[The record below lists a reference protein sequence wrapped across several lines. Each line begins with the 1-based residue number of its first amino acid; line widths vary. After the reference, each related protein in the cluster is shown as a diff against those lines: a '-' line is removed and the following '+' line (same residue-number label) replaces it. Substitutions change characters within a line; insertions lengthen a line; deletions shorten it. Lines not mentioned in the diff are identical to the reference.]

1 MFRLEKVFQNDDSG
15 FIYFASLIKTLF
27 LFILIYCSALLQNN
41 TVYDLFS
48 LEKFK
53 ATNFYTYSFI
63 ITFFYL
69 IFSLSIKNKRYFKKN
84 FISFL
89 KEDVLSLIISIL

>member
-15 FIYFASLIKTLF
+15 FIYFTSLIKTLF
-27 LFILIYCSALLQNN
+27 LFILIYCFALLQNN

-53 ATNFYTYSFI
+53 ATNFYNYSFI
-63 ITFFYL
+63 ITFFLFNLFFKYKKKK
-69 IFSLSIKNKRYFKKN
+69 IF
-84 FISFL
+84 
-89 KEDVLSLIISIL
+89 